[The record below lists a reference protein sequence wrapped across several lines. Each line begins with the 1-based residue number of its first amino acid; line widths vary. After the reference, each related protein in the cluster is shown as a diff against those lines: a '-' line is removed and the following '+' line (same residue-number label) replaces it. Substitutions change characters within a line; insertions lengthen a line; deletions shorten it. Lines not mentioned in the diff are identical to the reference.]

1 MVKVELTKQNGQ
13 FLELKMSGHAN
24 GGDYGH
30 DLVCAALTGIM
41 SGALNAYDAEYRDD
55 VILMVKDNSISIKV
69 KNLANKDVQKTF
81 GFLVYQIKTILV
93 QYPQNV
99 TLKEVG

>member
-24 GGDYGH
+24 GGDDGY
-30 DLVCAALTGIM
+30 DLICAALTGIM

-55 VILMVKDNSISIKV
+55 VILTVKDNSISIKV

-81 GFLVYQIKTILV
+81 SFLVHQIKTILV

-99 TLKEVG
+99 TLEEVG

>member
-13 FLELKMSGHAN
+13 FLELKLSGHAN
-24 GGDYGH
+24 GGADGH

-41 SGALNAYDAEYRDD
+41 SGALNAYDAEYHDD
-55 VILMVKDNSISIKV
+55 VILTVKDNSIDIKV

-81 GFLVYQIKTILV
+81 SFLVYQIKTILV